1 VEWEVV
7 VMVRRGWEQG
17 GWLVGEMVE
26 GVMARVIVSGGGVWH
41 FGLEGQLRFVVRFE
55 VVVFVELF
63 GQGVLGRK
71 QWWSSGRE
79 GW

>member
-1 VEWEVV
+1 VN
-7 VMVRRGWEQG
+7 
-17 GWLVGEMVE
+17 GWLV
-26 GVMARVIVSGGGVWH
+26 RW
-41 FGLEGQLRFVVRFE
+41 LEGELRFVVRFE

-63 GQGVLGRK
+63 GQEVLGRK